1 MKKIIMP
8 LIAVSMTGFCFPGIA
23 ADKTEMKMKAA
34 QISDIIEAVEC
45 FKKANSF
52 LADEKYPEAFQ
63 WYRKAAEL
71 GHTEAQYFIGHCYSE
86 GISVK
91 KDIAEAMKWYRKAA
105 E

>member
-52 LADEKYPEAFQ
+52 LTEEKYPEAIKWF
-63 WYRKAAEL
+63 RKVAET
-71 GHTEAQYFIGHCYSE
+71 GYKPAKEALE
-86 GISVK
+86 ELK
-91 KDIAEAMKWYRKAA
+91 R
-105 E
+105 